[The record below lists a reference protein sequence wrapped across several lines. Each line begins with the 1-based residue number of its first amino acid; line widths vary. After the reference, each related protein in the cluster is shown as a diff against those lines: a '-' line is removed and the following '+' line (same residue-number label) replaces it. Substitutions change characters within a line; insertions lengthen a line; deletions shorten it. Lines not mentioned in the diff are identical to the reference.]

1 MRCAGSTSQQQ
12 IDLLLHDAVIPIGI
26 ADRDQSVSPEPDPK
40 VGKRLAMR
48 KQLAVES
55 VVKVI

>member
-1 MRCAGSTSQQQ
+1 MGNVSAQSLILRAKELCW
-12 IDLLLHDAVIPIGI
+12 
-26 ADRDQSVSPEPDPK
+26 SVSPEPDPK
-40 VGKRLAMR
+40 VGKRRAMR